1 MCVVDIKADH
11 LDDWQDYFHISFP
24 LSLSTMHISTAQQH
38 LSVSSTSTH
47 HCSKR
52 KKPSTQQHHRHRQG
66 GRGRQHKTSMHTSSS
81 ENDSS
86 SSSSSTSGDDDDELF
101 LLTPPPSPPASP
113 QLLSSKDET
122 RVADERL
129 LAAKRQGQL
138 RAVMNEFAAIKR
150 QGYVLSERT
159 YSIVLDAH
167 TTLRREGSPMT
178 HMLQGKNLFND
189 GCIYHTW

>member
-1 MCVVDIKADH
+1 
-11 LDDWQDYFHISFP
+11 
-24 LSLSTMHISTAQQH
+24 MHISTAQH
-38 LSVSSTSTH
+38 TILSTQH
-47 HCSKR
+47 HCNKR
-52 KKPSTQQHHRHRQG
+52 KKASSTQHRRRQG
-66 GRGRQHKTSMHTSSS
+66 GGRNTFRQYKTAVSS
-81 ENDSS
+81 ENE
-86 SSSSSTSGDDDDELF
+86 SSSSSTNGDDDNDELF
-101 LLTPPPSPPASP
+101 LLTPPPSPPTSP

-150 QGYVLSERT
+150 QGYVLNEQT

-178 HMLQGKNLFND
+178 QMLQGKSHYLLY
-189 GCIYHTW
+189 GCL